1 MKSENEMKSRK
12 ERALKRQKE
21 GAALR
26 QDHRSAVRRAYNREH
41 HQSIAAERDYFH
53 CTRMAAWILGICF
66 GIVFA
71 LGIIGG

>member
-1 MKSENEMKSRK
+1 M
-12 ERALKRQKE
+12 KRQKE

-41 HQSIAAERDYFH
+41 HQSIAAEREFDH
-53 CTRMAAWILGICF
+53 WTRIAAWVIGICF

>member
-1 MKSENEMKSRK
+1 MI
-12 ERALKRQKE
+12 RQKE

-26 QDHRSAVRRAYNREH
+26 QDHRSAARRSSVGEH
-41 HQSIAAERDYFH
+41 HQSIAAEREFDH
-53 CTRMAAWILGICF
+53 WTRIAAWILGICF

>member
-1 MKSENEMKSRK
+1 MR
-12 ERALKRQKE
+12 RQKE

-26 QDHRSAVRRAYNREH
+26 QDSRSAAHRAYIREH
-41 HQSIAAERDYFH
+41 HQSIAAERDFIQY
-53 CTRMAAWILGICF
+53 TRIAAWIIGICF

>member
-1 MKSENEMKSRK
+1 MI
-12 ERALKRQKE
+12 RQKE

-26 QDHRSAVRRAYNREH
+26 QDHRSTAPRAFRREH
-41 HQSIAAERDYFH
+41 HQSIAAGKDFDH
-53 CTRMAAWILGICF
+53 WTRIAAWVLGICF